1 MNLMHLSSLP
11 PFQEKEKKY
20 PFQGNHVLMDGSEAV
35 IFVEVHGIDGIVCYP
50 ITPSTNMP
58 ELFTTFVSNGFLN
71 ISGNPITATQTQGE
85 HAAGGGL
92 GAEAI
97 TGRRVSTYTSSQ
109 GLVYMLE
116 QLFAIAGKQI
126 PLIIH
131 LACRPFTKST
141 LNVHAGDDDYV
152 AAADTG
158 FILMYAK
165 NNQEVADFTII
176 LRKISELALVPGILG
191 QNGFLTSHLMRDMYL
206 PKPEE
211 LRKLLKQYLG
221 LPSDIIATPTPA
233 QVMLYGKTR
242 RRIPQTVTVD
252 DPCAVG
258 AVTNQDAKM
267 QSVAAKRPFFYDHV
281 PAIAEQ
287 CMQEY
292 GDLTGRY
299 YNRVAEYE
307 TGDAEYLL
315 VAQGSIAEEAE
326 AVAKYL
332 RKEKG
337 IKVGVVNVTMFRPFG
352 GDLISRILQGKKG
365 VTVLER
371 LSQPLA
377 EDMPLMRDIRSSLG
391 KAVENGK
398 AALAR
403 EPLPYPWY
411 GVYKNF
417 ADMPTLYSASY
428 GIGSRDTQPSHLI
441 AMVENMMPKGKK
453 LPLYDSGIEFVYKTP
468 KSPYEE
474 IYNQTIR
481 DKYPDVDNFALP
493 PAEDVD
499 LMPEDAVS
507 VRLHGVGGNGMVATG
522 KNMATTSFELLGTH
536 TSANPFY
543 GSEKKGAPTRF
554 FLCLSPETIKLT
566 CELKHV
572 DVVMS
577 PDPDVFHHSNPLF
590 GLKNGGVFVIQSNLQ
605 THEEVWKSFPSSA
618 QKFIKE
624 KNIRVFYLDGFKI
637 AREESTDDSL
647 TFRMQGG
654 AFMGA
659 FFAVSPVAEK
669 NNLEKEQI
677 LKAVHEGLKKKFGK
691 KGEKVIEDNFRVVKR
706 GFTEV
711 KEVIYK

>member
-1 MNLMHLSSLP
+1 MGLFGQN
-11 PFQEKEKKY
+11 EKTY
-20 PFQGNHVLMDGSEAV
+20 PFSGEHVLMDGSEAV

-58 ELFTTFVSNGFLN
+58 ELFTTYVSNGFLN
-71 ISGNPITATQTQGE
+71 ISGNPITATQTEGE

-92 GAEAI
+92 GAEAV

-109 GLVYMLE
+109 GLAYMFE

-206 PKPEE
+206 PKPED
-211 LRKLLKQYLG
+211 LRKLLKHYLG

-233 QVMLYGKTR
+233 QVMLYGDTR
-242 RRIPQTVTVD
+242 RRIPQTMSID
-252 DPCAVG
+252 NPCAIG
-258 AVTNQDAKM
+258 AVTNQDAYM

-281 PAIAEQ
+281 AAIAEQ
-287 CMQEY
+287 CMREY

-299 YNRVAEYE
+299 YDRVAEYE
-307 TGDAEYLL
+307 TEDAEYLL

-326 AVAKYL
+326 LVADYM

-337 IKVGVVNVTMFRPFG
+337 IKVGVANVTMFRPFG
-352 GDLISRILQGKKG
+352 GDLISRILRGKKG

-371 LSQPLA
+371 LDQPLA

-398 AALAR
+398 AALAK

-428 GIGSRDTQPSHLI
+428 GMGSRDTQPSHLI
-441 AMVENMMPKGKK
+441 SMVENMMPKGKK
-453 LPLYDSGIEFVYKTP
+453 LPFYYSGIEFVYKTP
-468 KSPYEE
+468 KNPYEE

-481 DKYPDVDNFALP
+481 DKYPNIDDCALP

-499 LMPEDAVS
+499 LMPKDAVS
-507 VRLHGVGGNGMVATG
+507 VRLHSIGGWGMVATG
-522 KNMATTSFELLGTH
+522 KSQAITLFDLLGNH
-536 TSANPFY
+536 TNANPFY
-543 GSEKKGAPTRF
+543 GSEKKGAKTLY
-554 FLCLSPETIKLT
+554 FLSVSPEAIKLM

-577 PDPDVFHHSNPLF
+577 MDSDVFNYSNPLF
-590 GLKNGGVFVIQSNLQ
+590 GLRKNGTFIIQSALQ
-605 THEEVWKSFPSSA
+605 KPEEVWNIVPSFA

-624 KNIRVFYLDGFKI
+624 NNIRVFCLDGFKI
-637 AREESTDDSL
+637 ASEEATKKSL
-647 TFRMQGG
+647 TRRMQGI

-659 FFAVSPVAEK
+659 FFATSPIAEK
-669 NNLEKEQI
+669 NNLAKEQI

-691 KGEKVIEDNFRVVKR
+691 KDEKVVEDNFRVVKR

-711 KEVIYK
+711 REVIYK